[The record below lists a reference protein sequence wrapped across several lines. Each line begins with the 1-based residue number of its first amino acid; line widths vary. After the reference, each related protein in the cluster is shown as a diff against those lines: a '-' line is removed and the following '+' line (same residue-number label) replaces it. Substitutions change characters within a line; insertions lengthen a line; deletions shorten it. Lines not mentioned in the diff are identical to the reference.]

1 MNLLTT
7 GLDFFY
13 VEVDFFDSD
22 LMLILE
28 TKYGVK
34 APMMVMRLL
43 GKIYGTN
50 YFYRWGE
57 DEMMLFTNR
66 LGREYTVEYVKD
78 VLEEL
83 VDRDFFDKGC
93 YEKHHI
99 LTSAAIQMHYF
110 EASQRRKAVE
120 VERDY
125 LLMDIKKYKNIQV
138 KGEMMKPVEPDV
150 AAPGVQNAD
159 IPEDNVD
166 IQPIQREPAAGN
178 AGISKQM
185 KRNEM
190 EMKTSSSK
198 SSSEGTPGG
207 VVKEEELLNLV
218 PQDGVKRNAQGLW
231 REMEVMRIPASERS
245 KLIKMGN
252 WGEIG
257 HPIWKAIYEINNS
270 GGKINQPAKFIIS
283 RLMKRNA

>member
-57 DEMMLFTNR
+57 DEMILFTNR
-66 LGREYTVEYVKD
+66 LGREYTLEYVKD

-83 VDRDFFDKGC
+83 VNRDFFDKGC
-93 YEKHHI
+93 YEKHRI
-99 LTSAAIQMHYF
+99 LTSPAIQMHYF
-110 EASQRRKAVE
+110 EASQRRKVVE
-120 VERDY
+120 VERKY
-125 LLMDIKKYKNIQV
+125 LLMDIKKYKNIQI
-138 KGEMMKPVEPDV
+138 KGEKAESVKPDV
-150 AAPGVQNAD
+150 TAPGVQNVD
-159 IPEDNVD
+159 IPEDYVD
-166 IQPIQREPAAGN
+166 IQPVQREPAAGN
-178 AGISKQM
+178 ADISKQM

-198 SSSEGTPGG
+198 SSSEGTPGE
-207 VVKEEELLNLV
+207 VMKEEDLLNLV

-231 REMEVMRIPASERS
+231 REMEVMRIPVGERF